1 MKKVLFVTAIAL
13 FSLNV
18 FSQGLN
24 FKQKLNTNDLIG
36 YWKPDVESSQL
47 FFWKD
52 SKGVLQVQDICGST
66 GEPLKLIEFKV
77 NQDSVLIKEIL
88 VENNWVTVSVFTF
101 VNETTLKRVV
111 DGNINVTIT
120 YTKIK

>member
-1 MKKVLFVTAIAL
+1 MKKLLFIILISL

-24 FKQKLNTNDLIG
+24 FKQKVNPNDLIG
-36 YWKPDVESSQL
+36 YWKPDQESSQL

-52 SKGVLQVQDICGST
+52 TKGVLQVQDICGST

-77 NQDSVLIKEIL
+77 NQDSVLLKEIL

-101 VNETTLKRVV
+101 INKTTLKRVV

>member
-1 MKKVLFVTAIAL
+1 MKKLFFITATVL

-24 FKQKLNTNDLIG
+24 FKQKINTNDLIG
-36 YWKPDVESSQL
+36 YWKPDQESSQL

-52 SKGVLQVQDICGST
+52 ADGVLQVQDICGST
-66 GEPLKLIEFKV
+66 GEPLTLIDFKV
-77 NQDSVLIKEIL
+77 NRNSVLLKEVL
-88 VENNWVTVSVFTF
+88 LENNWVTVSVFTF
-101 VNETTLKRVV
+101 VNKTTLQRIVN
-111 DGNINVTIT
+111 GNINATIT